1 MDEEPP
7 QQQAGPQG
15 DGPRWHIVE
24 MVPLPTTGQPTQ
36 PLRSKGD
43 AQESSP
49 PEPPAAP
56 RSTRVPTS
64 RPLWGDL
71 DALLASGPVGAPI
84 AAETLLAEAE
94 TRRVARRRRRLV
106 RRLRRMAFA
115 ALVGAAL
122 GAGIWWWGPAWLRHP
137 PHLHVGSS
145 VSYSAEGKV
154 EHEKA
159 QAQIEAAQ
167 PSLNRTDEWRAPRES
182 RWRIG

>member
-1 MDEEPP
+1 MDEETP
-7 QQQAGPQG
+7 QQQAGSQG

-24 MVPLPTTGQPTQ
+24 MVPLPIMGQPTQ

-43 AQESSP
+43 AQESPP

-56 RSTRVPTS
+56 PRPTRVPTS

-71 DALLASGPVGAPI
+71 DALLASGPVGAPM

-94 TRRVARRRRRLV
+94 KRHIARQRRQLV

-115 ALVGAAL
+115 ALVGVAL

-145 VSYSAEGKV
+145 VPYSAEGKV
-154 EHEKA
+154 EHEQAGA
-159 QAQIEAAQ
+159 QLRASQAI
-167 PSLNRTDEWRAPRES
+167 LNRADE
-182 RWRIG
+182 